1 MSGGKVI
8 ELEGVSFAYDGVP
21 VLERADLAV
30 EAGELICM
38 IGPNGGGKTTLLKLI
53 LGLLKPDAGKVRVF
67 GGDPVQARHRI
78 GYTPQYAHHDP
89 QFPATV
95 MDVVLMGRLERHWA
109 GPYSREDRQAA
120 MEALEEL
127 GIADLSERLFKNLSG
142 GQRQRLL
149 VARALASQPDLLL
162 LDEPTANVDVVAEE
176 RVYEILERLNE
187 RMTIIMVS
195 HDLGLVSRIVDRV
208 VCVSGCL
215 RVHPTSEIDAELIR
229 DMYGSDFCVVRHD
242 HTLPGAGGADG

>member
-1 MSGGKVI
+1 MNGGKVV
-8 ELEGVSFAYDGVP
+8 ELDGVSFAYDGVP
-21 VLERADLAV
+21 VLERSDLSV
-30 EAGELICM
+30 EAGELICV

-53 LGLLKPDAGKVRVF
+53 LGLLKPDTGKVRVF
-67 GGDPVQARHRI
+67 GGDPVQARRRI

-95 MDVVLMGRLERHWA
+95 MDVVMMGRLDRHWA
-109 GPYSREDRQAA
+109 GPYSKADREAA
-120 MEALEEL
+120 MEALAEV
-127 GIADLSERLFKNLSG
+127 GIADLSGRLFKNLSG

-149 VARALASQPDLLL
+149 VARALASRPELLL

-176 RVYEILERLNE
+176 RFYEILERLNE

-208 VCVSGCL
+208 VCVSRCL

-229 DMYGSDFCVVRHD
+229 EMYGSDFCMVRHD
-242 HTLPGAGGADG
+242 HALPGTGGRDA